1 MTNRKKKHEGSNSS
15 VVAIDAKAWE
25 KPSDAKDQRITTYQW
40 SDSQQGLAHVC
51 ARRMEPFLEDAP
63 EVPAYLTTVRKFD
76 SKSIGL
82 AEAAA
87 CHQLLKSYG
96 DEVAFWIR
104 VLMKGLWRPYCIG
117 NAYRDLRDKIVQ
129 LGSDKRRKTF
139 SEREKRLGADEPFMT
154 GTHNPPLQARQWKMA
169 LQQASNIVENY
180 WKLIES
186 QAWERIRKKK
196 WCRKLDKDEAGYV
209 RVMLKRLTPA
219 FFQMLE
225 GRNPA
230 LKSFPKLTAKIRG
243 KLCQRMRRV
252 LRKLIKR
259 TPQRGENRSVWFDSS
274 CYDVIED
281 ANGTQRIRLMSC
293 VKSKRIELTLKG
305 HAKVA
310 HTVVLVRADDG
321 QLCLHVPRV
330 PIPKTVSLPDVPR
343 GAVSCY
349 GFDMGFTEVWTCS
362 NGKRFGMGLGALIK
376 AFDEEMGEW
385 VKKRNELQSLAN
397 NTQDPKKRRNI
408 EKFNLGRGLAFGA
421 RMKQWKARI
430 RDMVNAAINEM
441 VKTCPADVW
450 VVESLG
456 HLFRFDKIS
465 RRTRSYLSKWLR
477 GVIRERLELKA
488 AMAGIK
494 IAFVPAS
501 YSSQRC
507 SRCGHVEHDN
517 RHGDRFVCKHCG
529 WRGDAD
535 INAAV
540 NLVHRAGCGHFRPY
554 MTKEEVLLV
563 ERKDCVQRCRDLGI
577 AAPEKAVNAVKAAM
591 VA

>member
-1 MTNRKKKHEGSNSS
+1 
-15 VVAIDAKAWE
+15 
-25 KPSDAKDQRITTYQW
+25 
-40 SDSQQGLAHVC
+40 
-51 ARRMEPFLEDAP
+51 MEPFLENSP
-63 EVPAYLTTVRKFD
+63 EVPAFLTTVRKFD
-76 SKSIGL
+76 PKSIGI

-87 CHQLLKSYG
+87 CHQLLKNYG
-96 DEVAFWIR
+96 GEVAFWIG
-104 VLMKGLWRPYCIG
+104 VLKKDLWRPYCIG

-129 LGSDKRRKTF
+129 HGSGKAKKTF
-139 SEREKRLGADEPFMT
+139 SEKEKRLGADEPFMN
-154 GTHNPPLQARQWKMA
+154 GTHSPPLQARQWKMA

-186 QAWERIRKKK
+186 QAWERIRKK
-196 WCRKLDKDEAGYV
+196 WYGRLGKDEAGYV
-209 RVMLKRLTPA
+209 RVMLKRLTPE
-219 FFQMLE
+219 FFRMLE

-230 LKSFPKLTAKIRG
+230 LKSFPKLTAKVRG

-252 LRKLIKR
+252 FRKLIKR
-259 TPQRGENRSVWFDSS
+259 TPQRGEDRSVWFDSA

-281 ANGTQRIRLMSC
+281 SDGTQRIRLMSC
-293 VKSKRIELTLKG
+293 VKSQRIELTLKG

-330 PIPKTVSLPDVPR
+330 PLPKTVSLPHVPLW
-343 GAVSCY
+343 AVSCY

-362 NGKRFGMGLGALIK
+362 NGRRFGMGLGALIK
-376 AFDEEMGEW
+376 AFDAEMGEW
-385 VKKRNELQSLAN
+385 LKKRNELQSLLH
-397 NTQDPKKRRNI
+397 NTKDPKKRRNI
-408 EKFNLGRGLAFGA
+408 EKFNIGKGLAFRA
-421 RMKQWKARI
+421 RMRRWKARI

-441 VKTCPADVW
+441 VKLCPADVW

-477 GVIRERLELKA
+477 GIIRERLELKA

-507 SRCGHVEHDN
+507 SHCGHVERGN
-517 RHGDRFVCKHCG
+517 RNGDRFVCKHCG

-535 INAAV
+535 VNAAI

-563 ERKDCVQRCRDLGI
+563 ERKDCVRKCRDLGI
-577 AAPEKAVNAVKAAM
+577 APPEKAVNAVKAAK
-591 VA
+591 AA